1 MKSKPKFV
9 DTNIFLRYLTGD
21 DPEKFE
27 RCKNLFKRA
36 LEKKVVLLTS
46 GMVIAELVWTL
57 SSFYNVPKD
66 EIIEKVSVIINTSN
80 LKIPDKKL
88 ISETLTLYSEKNI
101 DFIDAYNSAFMGDNN
116 CDQIFSY
123 DKDFDRIEDIKRLEP

>member
-1 MKSKPKFV
+1 MKSKPIFV

-27 RCKNLFKRA
+27 RCKDLFKQA

-46 GMVIAELVWTL
+46 GMVIAEIIWTL
-57 SSFYNVPKD
+57 SSFYKVPKD

-88 ISETLTLYSEKNI
+88 ISETLTLYSQKNI
-101 DFIDAYNSAFMGDNN
+101 DYIDAYNSVFMSENDCG
-116 CDQIFSY
+116 QIFSY
-123 DKDFDRIEDIKRLEP
+123 DKDFDRIENIKRLEP